1 MREQDNG
8 ASLHQ
13 CDVYGVYG
21 YGYGCL
27 GVVMCLNS
35 QPYLSMSLWQSSDLW
50 KAVYLVQKC
59 HAMSNIRISFP
70 FFYTFSFLNIYS
82 VFRISFSHQLGI
94 VDSFFSVLFSSS
106 LFSFLLSNGLFTV
119 HCACHIYITC
129 VYISC
134 GLWIIGKQRTCERI
148 MIATWNIKCMCKGMN
163 KK

>member
-1 MREQDNG
+1 MKEQDNG

-13 CDVYGVYG
+13 CDMYGVYG

-35 QPYLSMSLWQSSDLW
+35 QPYLSMSLWLSL
-50 KAVYLVQKC
+50 
-59 HAMSNIRISFP
+59 ISEKQFIWFKNVTP
-70 FFYTFSFLNIYS
+70 CQIYGFLFLFSFFVFKHL
-82 VFRISFSHQLGI
+82 FRISYLLLASTWHLVLLILFFR
-94 VDSFFSVLFSSS
+94 FFSF
-106 LFSFLLSNGLFTV
+106 FSFLLSNGLFTV
-119 HCACHIYITC
+119 HCACHIYITY

-148 MIATWNIKCMCKGMN
+148 MIATWNIKCMYQGTY